1 MAGPF
6 MIIAW
11 VRSVYRIRDYRAF
24 QIHRYCHG
32 AVIYKFHFFC
42 LGLSHWPFNMSG
54 HIIHT

>member
-6 MIIAW
+6 MIIAL

-42 LGLSHWPFNMSG
+42 L
-54 HIIHT
+54 